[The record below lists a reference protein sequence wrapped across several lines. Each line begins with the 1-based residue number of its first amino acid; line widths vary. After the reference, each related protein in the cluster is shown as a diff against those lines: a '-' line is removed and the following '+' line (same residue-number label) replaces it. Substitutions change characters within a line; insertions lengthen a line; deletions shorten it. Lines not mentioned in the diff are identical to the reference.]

1 MGSLV
6 LFTSQK
12 LLTANRKLQTDDSM
26 NVEKIAELT
35 GHGNPIFTLEL
46 SQKPGI
52 LFTGG
57 NDKGVVEWSLKD
69 NAFIKV
75 MFPVAAS
82 VYAIHGPVGLPV
94 LFTGLRNGDVLVFD
108 FLQQNLLPALKHH
121 QKPIFEIRSLKN
133 KQELLV
139 ASEDGTV
146 TIWSMETFAL
156 LYTINV
162 STDTIRCIAV
172 SPDEK
177 QVAFGCR
184 NNQIHIYDLEDYTL
198 VKTLHG
204 HTMSVFSLQYSPDG
218 SQLVSG
224 GRDAQVKIWDTTSY
238 NLIHNIPAHLFAV
251 NSIAFHPSRPYF
263 ATGSMD
269 KSIKLWGSDDFKL
282 YKNISREK
290 GYASHQL
297 SVNKVAWNGDQ
308 LLSVSDDKKVI
319 VWHFDFDR

>member
-1 MGSLV
+1 M
-6 LFTSQK
+6 T
-12 LLTANRKLQTDDSM
+12 
-26 NVEKIAELT
+26 VEKTAELT

-57 NDKGVVEWSLKD
+57 NDKGLVEWSLKD

-75 MFPVAAS
+75 MFPVATS
-82 VYAIHGPVGLPV
+82 IYAIHGSANFPL

-108 FLQQNLLPALKHH
+108 FLKQQLLPPLKHH
-121 QKPIFEIRSLKN
+121 QKPIFDIKSVSH

-146 TIWSMETFAL
+146 SIWSLKTLEMLHVFK
-156 LYTINV
+156 I
-162 STDTIRCIAV
+162 SDDTVRCISI

-198 VKTLHG
+198 IKTLHG
-204 HTMSVFSLQYSPDG
+204 HTMSVFSLQYAQNG
-218 SQLVSG
+218 SFLVSG
-224 GRDAQVKIWDTTSY
+224 GRDAQVKIWETTSY
-238 NLIHNIPAHLFAV
+238 NLVYNIPAHLFAV
-251 NSIAFHPSRPYF
+251 NSIVFHASLPYF

-269 KSIKLWGSDDFKL
+269 KSIKIWGADDFKL
-282 YKNISREK
+282 YKIISREK

-297 SVNKVAWNGDQ
+297 SINKLAWNSNQ
-308 LLSVSDDKKVI
+308 LISVSDDKKVI
-319 VWHFDFDR
+319 VWDINFDS